1 MRQQEA
7 EEEAE
12 RRNATDERRERLVF
26 YAFDE
31 SAGLAEDAWEVSTRL
46 RRPEEFVWELPAP
59 ADPKVT
65 AVPPDDPVP
74 VAAPAPAAEVEVERG
89 FEPEPGFPQA
99 EQTEPPEPADAPAP
113 ARAARPR
120 ARRKDRLLR
129 AWGYFV
135 MLVGT
140 LFIAGT
146 LTVWLGFRSYL
157 QIGAGVIVG
166 LVAAGVFAI
175 WVGAQIAR
183 PPHGPDR

>member
-12 RRNATDERRERLVF
+12 QRNASDERRERLVF

-31 SAGLAEDAWEVSTRL
+31 SAGLAEDAWSVATRL
-46 RRPEEFVWELPAP
+46 RRPEEFQWDLSEPVAP
-59 ADPKVT
+59 AAT
-65 AVPPDDPVP
+65 AGPPDDAAPVP
-74 VAAPAPAAEVEVERG
+74 SRAPAPEVGVDHG
-89 FEPEPGFPQA
+89 FEHEPAIPEPEP
-99 EQTEPPEPADAPAP
+99 PERDDAPAQAP
-113 ARAARPR
+113 APPPR
-120 ARRKDRLLR
+120 ARREGRLLR

-135 MLVGT
+135 MLVGV
-140 LFIAGT
+140 LFIAAT

-175 WVGAQIAR
+175 WVGGQIAR
-183 PPHGPDR
+183 PPH

>member
-31 SAGLAEDAWEVSTRL
+31 SAGLAEDAWDVATRL
-46 RRPEEFVWELPAP
+46 RRPEEFSWELPAP
-59 ADPKVT
+59 AEPAVT
-65 AVPPDDPVP
+65 AVPPGDPVP

-89 FEPEPGFPQA
+89 FEHEPGFPQA
-99 EQTEPPEPADAPAP
+99 EPADAPAP
-113 ARAARPR
+113 AAQPR
-120 ARRKDRLLR
+120 ARRRGRLLR

-135 MLVGT
+135 MLVGV

-157 QIGAGVIVG
+157 QIGAGVIIG

-175 WVGAQIAR
+175 WVGAQIAK
-183 PPHGPDR
+183 PPHGPDH

>member
-12 RRNATDERRERLVF
+12 RRNASDERRERLIF

-31 SAGLAEDAWEVSTRL
+31 SAGLSEDAWEVATRL
-46 RRPEEFVWELPAP
+46 RRPEEFQWELPAP
-59 ADPKVT
+59 AAPAVT
-65 AVPPDDPVP
+65 AAPPENPVP
-74 VAAPAPAAEVEVERG
+74 VAAPAPAPEIDVDRE
-89 FEPEPGFPQA
+89 FEPAPDVPEL
-99 EQTEPPEPADAPAP
+99 EPAAPADGAAPAP
-113 ARAARPR
+113 APRPR
-120 ARRKDRLLR
+120 GRREGRLLR

-135 MLVGT
+135 MLVGVV
-140 LFIAGT
+140 FIAAT

-183 PPHGPDR
+183 PPH